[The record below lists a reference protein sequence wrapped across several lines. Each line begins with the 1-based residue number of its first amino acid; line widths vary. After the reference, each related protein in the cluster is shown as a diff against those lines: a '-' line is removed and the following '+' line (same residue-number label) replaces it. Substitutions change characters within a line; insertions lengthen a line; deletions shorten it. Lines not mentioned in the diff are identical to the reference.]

1 MKGWIMLSTN
11 QCAYESFG
19 VLELLDSYV
28 VVVNLTQFFHVVILV
43 PHPLKPNVWWCNGY
57 RKLCVSVDYII
68 VKCMQWNDE
77 MCGIVVECIVKL

>member
-1 MKGWIMLSTN
+1 MLSTN

-43 PHPLKPNVWWCNGY
+43 PHPLKPNV
-57 RKLCVSVDYII
+57 
-68 VKCMQWNDE
+68 
-77 MCGIVVECIVKL
+77 